1 MIRSLLT
8 LCILPLTL
16 AACVQP
22 SQHPSE
28 SRYSRGETMQPQNVE
43 RCRVLEVRQVTI
55 GTTDTR
61 RNSYSRALG
70 EPEEQM
76 GTLIGGVLGAAVGH
90 EIDDDFGTQLGA
102 ALGAA
107 GGRAAGSRM
116 AQRRMAGNGLEYS
129 VLLDGEREQVI
140 TQDHNPGDRV
150 AAPGST
156 CRLAAGP
163 HGTRVLPA
171 AQLPA
176 QVNRPQTTTFSN

>member
-1 MIRSLLT
+1 
-8 LCILPLTL
+8 
-16 AACVQP
+16 
-22 SQHPSE
+22 
-28 SRYSRGETMQPQNVE
+28 MQSQNVE

-70 EPEEQM
+70 EPEQQID
-76 GTLIGGVLGAAVGH
+76 TVLGGVLGAAAGRALN
-90 EIDDDFGTQLGA
+90 DDYGTQIGAVLGG
-102 ALGAA
+102 LGGAAA
-107 GGRAAGSRM
+107 GGRL

-129 VLLDGEREQVI
+129 VLLGDNREQII

-156 CRLAAGP
+156 CRLAQGP
-163 HGTRVLPA
+163 NGTRVLPA

-176 QVNRPQTTTFSN
+176 QVRRPQQTTFSN